1 MQIAQSAFEKIY
13 QVEMPVELTGLF
25 EEAYLAAD
33 IITYEK
39 AALYDTGN
47 GFELFFERRI
57 NIVKTGVE
65 DEIPIFCKDANIAM
79 SAFSCFLSSMELNKP
94 AILILSLSVCS
105 ERRMS

>member
-1 MQIAQSAFEKIY
+1 MKYIQSYTIFICTRINLIHISTKCDF
-13 QVEMPVELTGLF
+13 PVYVVLLCHDNF
-25 EEAYLAAD
+25 D

-65 DEIPIFCKDANIAM
+65 DEIPIFCKDRPVFAVGWTQDD
-79 SAFSCFLSSMELNKP
+79 F
-94 AILILSLSVCS
+94 
-105 ERRMS
+105 